1 MRQWHGPRSAR
12 AAGSAI
18 LRSRLL
24 TRLGDEAG
32 IALIM
37 ALGIMLVLTIVLSTT
52 IYLASSSGRHATS
65 ANAGQK
71 AYALAETGVNNAVAV
86 LRVAYD
92 PNNPALPAYPGD

>member
-18 LRSRLL
+18 LRSRLR

-32 IALIM
+32 IGLIM

-52 IYLASSSGRHATS
+52 IYMASSSGRHANVS
-65 ANAGQK
+65 NAGQK
-71 AYALAETGVNNAVAV
+71 AYALAEIGVNNAISV
-86 LRVAYD
+86 LTVNY
-92 PNNPALPAYPGD
+92 PGVVTYPGDPTLL